1 MTRVLVP
8 QLTQPPARPI
18 GGAVLA
24 LAGQTMGTTWSV
36 KLVAPPTASAEA
48 LTAMVQREL
57 DAVVAQ
63 MSPWEAGS
71 DLSRYNRALAGT
83 WTALPAAFAQVLA
96 CALDVAERT
105 AGAFDPTLG
114 ALVDLWGFGPR
125 PFTGGPPAAA
135 AVAAARDTTGW
146 RRLAL
151 DGDRLFQPGGLH
163 LDLNGIAKGFAVDQ
177 VAAALDRAGAR
188 SYLVEVGG
196 ELRGTGA
203 KPDGQPWWVELERP
217 PVAPARGRAPLRPEH
232 SPSQL
237 TPTSAHPGECR
248 DPGETHELL
257 RMDLG
262 PGIRRDERKFEFA
275 PTPPAIAPVGD
286 SPRTLVALHG
296 LAVATSG
303 DYRRFFEHDGRRYAH
318 TLDPA
323 TATPVAGG
331 PVSVTVLA
339 ESCMR
344 ADAYATALTVMA
356 PDAALAFAADHGLA
370 ALILTPGL
378 CGLEERLSPALAAM
392 LEA

>member
-8 QLTQPPARPI
+8 PLTQPPARPI

-125 PFTGGPPAAA
+125 PFTGGPPDPA
-135 AVAAARDTTGW
+135 AVAAARDATGW
-146 RRLAL
+146 RRLVL

-237 TPTSAHPGECR
+237 TPTSAH
-248 DPGETHELL
+248 
-257 RMDLG
+257 

-378 CGLEERLSPALAAM
+378 CGLEKRLSPALAAM